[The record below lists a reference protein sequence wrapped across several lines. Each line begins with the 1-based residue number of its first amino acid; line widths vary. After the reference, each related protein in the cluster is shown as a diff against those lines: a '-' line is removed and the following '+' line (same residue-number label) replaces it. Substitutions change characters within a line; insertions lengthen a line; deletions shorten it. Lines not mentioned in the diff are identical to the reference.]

1 MSHDVIIE
9 EALKMANHTTIR
21 LEAEKKEEF
30 AKICENMGLSVSG
43 AINLFVTKVLQCRK
57 IPFEIT
63 ADGDPFYSEANQKFL
78 LESIAQL
85 ERGEGIAFNDVSEV
99 LAKRA

>member
-1 MSHDVIIE
+1 MT
-9 EALKMANHTTIR
+9 NHTTIR

-30 AKICENMGLSVSG
+30 AKVCENMGLSVSG
-43 AINLFVTKVLQCRK
+43 AINLFVTKVLQCRG

-63 ADGDPFYSEANQKFL
+63 ADGDPFFSEANQKFL

-85 ERGEGIAFNDVSEV
+85 ERGEGKPYNDVSEI
-99 LAKRA
+99 LAERA